1 MFSQVIALENNMKT
15 PKSFGGYFG
24 ILNKGMASITVMY
37 IAVGF
42 FGFIKYGSK
51 AKGSVTLNLPQAEM

>member
-1 MFSQVIALENNMKT
+1 MTT

-24 ILNKGMASITVMY
+24 ILNQGMTAIVVMY

-42 FGFIKYGSK
+42 FGFIKYGSA
-51 AKGSVTLNLPQAEM
+51 AKGSVTLNLPKDQM